1 MEIVLVNP
9 AGEASYQGDK
19 STKAEQYM
27 YPYSIIYLQNYLAKN
42 GIEAKLF
49 DLFDTDPDE
58 LIAYCKDLD
67 SPIIG
72 VTSQTYSRNEA
83 VNIIRR
89 IKEIKPSSI
98 AVVGGKH
105 FTFCSKETLE
115 RIKEIDIVVRGEG
128 EITFYELVKALRKK
142 EDIDSI
148 DGITY
153 RKQDKI
159 IINKNRKQEEDINKF
174 SLDYDKIP
182 ELGFSRGVLL
192 RNYEKEQIH
201 SYPVL
206 LGRGCSQSCVFCSFR
221 MMKYR
226 VRNLESVM
234 NEIIY
239 LKEKYNKNYFTFTD
253 PSFCERKTFVKEF
266 CNRLLQ
272 ENLGIKWYC
281 EARVDTPIELLEL
294 MAKAGCISLDFALE
308 SGSDKVLKAI
318 RKNINVAQVLDF
330 AKNCKRLGIRT
341 LVFLMISLPEET
353 ENDAEQ
359 TLEAAKELSK
369 YCTNVTLN
377 TAVICPGTDLEKIAK
392 EKGILPPDFSWYDN
406 RFNHQCADLGPV
418 NIPVYLEN
426 LSVEFIRDFIK
437 RFNTIRFSKY
447 ASYTDFIR
455 FARRGI
461 RKIPHQSFKTN
472 CKDVSRFFHGF
483 WSKISRQS

>member
-19 STKAEQYM
+19 STQAEQYM

-49 DLFDTDPDE
+49 DLFDTNPDKVIE
-58 LIAYCKDLD
+58 YCKDLV

-83 VNIIRR
+83 IDIIRR
-89 IKEIKPSSI
+89 IKEINPAST

-105 FTFCSKETLE
+105 FTFCAQETLE
-115 RIKEIDIVVRGEG
+115 HIKEIDIVVKGEG
-128 EITFYELVKALRKK
+128 EITFYELVKALRNKG
-142 EDIDSI
+142 DIHSI

-153 RKQDKI
+153 RKQDE
-159 IINKNRKQEEDINKF
+159 IINNKERKQETDINKF

-182 ELGFSRGVLL
+182 ELGFSKGVLL

-206 LGRGCSQSCVFCSFR
+206 LGRGCSQKCVFCSFR

-234 NEIIY
+234 DEIIY

-253 PSFCERKTFVKEF
+253 PSFCERKAFVREF
-266 CNRLLQ
+266 CERLIRD
-272 ENLGIKWYC
+272 NLGIKWYC

-318 RKNINVAQVLDF
+318 RKNIKVDQVFDF

-353 ENDAEQ
+353 EDDAKQ

-369 YCTNVTLN
+369 YCTSVTLN
-377 TAVICPGTDLEKIAK
+377 TAVITPGTDLEIIAK
-392 EKGILPPDFSWYDN
+392 EKGIMPPDFSWYDD
-406 RFNHQCADLGPV
+406 RFNHQYADLGPV

-426 LSVEFIRDFIK
+426 LSVEFIRDFK
-437 RFNTIRFSKY
+437 EQFNKIRFSEY
-447 ASYTDFIR
+447 ASYADFIG
-455 FARRGI
+455 FAKRGLK
-461 RKIPHQSFKTN
+461 RVPYQSFDSS
-472 CKDVSRFFHGF
+472 CKDVLRYFRGF
-483 WSKISRQS
+483 WSKISRQG

>member
-9 AGEASYQGDK
+9 SGEGSYQGDK
-19 STKAEQYM
+19 STQAEQYM

-49 DLFDTDPDE
+49 DLFVTNPVE
-58 LIAYCKDLD
+58 LIEYCKDLV

-72 VTSQTYSRNEA
+72 ATSQSYSRYEA
-83 VNIIRR
+83 IDIIRR
-89 IKEIKPSSI
+89 IKEVNPTSI

-105 FTFCSKETLE
+105 FTFCAQDTLE
-115 RIKEIDIVVRGEG
+115 HIKEIDIVVRGEG
-128 EITFYELVKALRKK
+128 EITFYELVKALRNK
-142 EDIDSI
+142 EDINSI

-153 RKQDKI
+153 RRQDE
-159 IINKNRKQEEDINKF
+159 IINNKDREQEKDINKF

-206 LGRGCSQSCVFCSFR
+206 LGRGCSQKCVFCSFR

-226 VRNLESVM
+226 VRSFESVM
-234 NEIIY
+234 DEIIY
-239 LKEKYNKNYFTFTD
+239 LKERYNKNYFTFTD
-253 PSFCERKTFVKEF
+253 PSFSERKAFVREFCERLI
-266 CNRLLQ
+266 RD
-272 ENLGIKWYC
+272 NLGIKWYC

-318 RKNINVAQVLDF
+318 RKNINVDQVFNF

-341 LVFLMISLPEET
+341 LVFVMVSLPEET
-353 ENDAEQ
+353 EDDAKQ
-359 TLEAAKELSK
+359 TLEAARELSK

-377 TAVICPGTDLEKIAK
+377 TALITPGTDLEIIAK
-392 EKGILPPDFSWYDN
+392 EKGILPSDFSWYED
-406 RFNHQCADLGPV
+406 RFNHQYTDLGPA
-418 NIPVYLEN
+418 NLPIYLEN
-426 LSVEFIRDFIK
+426 LSIEFIRNFKKEFNKIK
-437 RFNTIRFSKY
+437 YSKY
-447 ASYTDFIR
+447 ATYADFIR
-455 FARRGI
+455 FARKGL
-461 RKIPHQSFKTN
+461 RKIPNQSFDAT
-472 CKDVSRFFHGF
+472 CKDVSRFFCGF
-483 WSKISRQS
+483 WSKISRQG